1 VGAAR
6 SRTSQGSAIY
16 VRVAAAR
23 ARAVTAFAISG
34 LQASGSQR
42 VSIYTRGVSR
52 ASHAAAFIA
61 GAVAATAIAA
71 RAVPRADVTRFKTID
86 AFAQALATVEAN
98 YVDATDEKKLLY
110 DATRGMLHNLDPHS
124 TFLPPSRYQ
133 HLRQDTEG
141 EFGGVGVTLAP
152 GEIDDAR
159 PSVPPYPTIDE
170 LVRGSPADLAGLQLD
185 DSVVAID
192 GETTAE
198 PGHEKR
204 EAGAWE
210 ARLRGASGTRVT
222 VSVLRTG
229 WRDPRPFVL
238 VRAQVKQPT
247 VRRDVI
253 DKGIGY
259 LAVTRFSEATG
270 PDVIA
275 ALTKL
280 RQDHALDVLVLDL
293 RNNPGGLVDQ
303 SIAVADQFLDSGTIV
318 TIRGRHGSVETQVAH
333 KGGVAATVPVIALV
347 DQGTAS
353 AAEILAAALHDHG
366 RAKLVGNP
374 TYGKG
379 TVQTF
384 YDLDDGSGLKLT
396 TARYYTPNGNSLE
409 SKGIV
414 PDVNVEPFTPEE
426 IVVGSGG
433 GSVASTGNDATI
445 KPSADDPQ
453 LAAAVKLARQALRS
467 GSK

>member
-1 VGAAR
+1 
-6 SRTSQGSAIY
+6 
-16 VRVAAAR
+16 
-23 ARAVTAFAISG
+23 
-34 LQASGSQR
+34 
-42 VSIYTRGVSR
+42 VSR
-52 ASHAAAFIA
+52 ASHAAAFVA
-61 GAVAATAIAA
+61 GAVAATAIVAS
-71 RAVPRADVTRFKTID
+71 AVPRRDVARWKTID
-86 AFAQALATVEAN
+86 AFAQALATVEIN
-98 YVDATDEKKLLY
+98 YVDATDETKLLY

-141 EFGGVGVTLAP
+141 VFGGVGVTLAP
-152 GEIDDAR
+152 GELDDAR

-170 LVRGSPADLAGLQLD
+170 VVRGSPADVAGLQLD
-185 DSVVAID
+185 DRVVAID

-198 PGHEKR
+198 LGHEKR

-222 VSVLRTG
+222 ISVLRTG
-229 WRDPRPFVL
+229 WRAARPFAI

-247 VRRDVI
+247 VRHDVI
-253 DKGIGY
+253 DRGIGY
-259 LAVTRFSEATG
+259 LAITRFSEATG
-270 PDVIA
+270 PDVLA

-280 RQDHALDVLVLDL
+280 RQANALDVLVLDL
-293 RNNPGGLVDQ
+293 RNDPGGLVDQ
-303 SIAVADQFLDSGTIV
+303 SIAVADQFLDGGTIV
-318 TIRGRHGSVETQVAH
+318 TIRGRHGVETQVAH
-333 KGGVAATVPVIALV
+333 KGGVAVGVPVIVLV
-347 DQGTAS
+347 DHGTAS

-366 RAKLVGNP
+366 RAKLVGAR

-396 TARYYTPNGNSLE
+396 TARYHTPSGNSLE
-409 SKGIV
+409 SKGLI

-426 IVVGSGG
+426 IVAGSGH
-433 GSVASTGNDATI
+433 GSGARTGNDATI
-445 KPSADDPQ
+445 KPFADDPQ
-453 LAAAVKLARQALRS
+453 LATAVTLARQALGS

>member
-1 VGAAR
+1 M
-6 SRTSQGSAIY
+6 
-16 VRVAAAR
+16 
-23 ARAVTAFAISG
+23 
-34 LQASGSQR
+34 
-42 VSIYTRGVSR
+42 IYTSGVSR

-61 GAVAATAIAA
+61 GAAVATAIAA

-86 AFAQALATVEAN
+86 AFAQALATVETN
-98 YVDATDEKKLLY
+98 YVDPTDERKLLY
-110 DATRGMLHNLDPHS
+110 DAARGMLHNLDPHS

-133 HLRQDTEG
+133 RIRQDTEG
-141 EFGGVGVTLAP
+141 EFGGVGITLAP

-159 PSVPPYPTIDE
+159 PGVPPYPTVE
-170 LVRGSPADLAGLQLD
+170 QVVRGSPADVAGLQFD
-185 DSVVAID
+185 DSIVAID
-192 GETTAE
+192 GEITAE
-198 PGHEKR
+198 QGREKR
-204 EAGAWE
+204 DAGAWE

-222 VSVLRTG
+222 ISILRTG
-229 WRDPRPFVL
+229 WRDPRPFPI

-247 VRRDVI
+247 VRTDAL

-259 LAVTRFSEATG
+259 LAITRFSEATG

-275 ALTKL
+275 ALGKL
-280 RQDHALDVLVLDL
+280 RQQGALEVLVLDL

-303 SIAVADQFLDSGTIV
+303 AIAVADQFLDAGTIV
-318 TIRGRHGSVETQVAH
+318 TIRGRQGTIETQAAH
-333 KGGVAATVPVIALV
+333 KGGVAVGVSVIAIV

-353 AAEILAAALHDHG
+353 AAEILAAALRDHR
-366 RAKLVGNP
+366 RAKLVGVP

-396 TARYYTPNGNSLE
+396 TARYFTPSGNSLE
-409 SKGIV
+409 SKGII
-414 PDVNVEPFTPEE
+414 PDVMSETFTPEE
-426 IVVGSGG
+426 IVVGAGNGSG
-433 GSVASTGNDATI
+433 ASTGNDATI

-453 LAAAVKLARQALRS
+453 LAAAVTLARQAIHS

>member
-1 VGAAR
+1 
-6 SRTSQGSAIY
+6 
-16 VRVAAAR
+16 
-23 ARAVTAFAISG
+23 
-34 LQASGSQR
+34 
-42 VSIYTRGVSR
+42 VSR
-52 ASHAAAFIA
+52 ASHAAAFVA
-61 GAVAATAIAA
+61 GAVAATAIVA
-71 RAVPRADVTRFKTID
+71 RAVPRADVTRFKTMD
-86 AFAQALATVEAN
+86 AFAQTLATVETN
-98 YVDATDEKKLLY
+98 YVDPTDEKKLLY
-110 DATRGMLHNLDPHS
+110 DAARGMLHNLDPHS

-152 GEIDDAR
+152 GVVDDAH
-159 PSVPPYPTIDE
+159 PGVPPYPTIDE
-170 LVRGSPADLAGLQLD
+170 IVRGSPAEVAGLQLD

-192 GETTAE
+192 GDTTAE

-222 VSVLRTG
+222 ISVLRTG
-229 WRDPRPFVL
+229 WRDPRPFAI

-247 VRRDVI
+247 VRSEAL

-259 LAVTRFSEATG
+259 LAITRFSEATG
-270 PDVIA
+270 PDVLA
-275 ALTKL
+275 GLARL
-280 RQDHALDVLVLDL
+280 RHDNALDVLVLDL
-293 RNNPGGLVDQ
+293 RNDPGGLVDQ
-303 SIAVADQFLDSGTIV
+303 AIAVADQFLDAGTIV

-333 KGGVAATVPVIALV
+333 KGGAGVGVPVIALV

-366 RAKLVGNP
+366 RAKLVGTP

-396 TARYYTPNGNSLE
+396 TARYFTPSGNSLE
-409 SKGIV
+409 SKGII
-414 PDVNVEPFTPEE
+414 PDVHVEPFTPEE
-426 IVVGSGG
+426 IVAGTGNGSGAG
-433 GSVASTGNDATI
+433 PGNDATI
-445 KPSADDPQ
+445 KSLADDPQ
-453 LAAAVKLARQALRS
+453 LATAVKLARQALRG
-467 GSK
+467 GSNK